1 MSLRSSTLIVPPIPP
16 LNRGKVADWTTEH
29 NFRSQLH
36 KIVVQTFPHFLRGR
50 SGISRLDLGV
60 RISVASAGGESCV
73 HCVIDIIQRTSNR
86 WNVTR
91 MPSQRQCPPTR
102 KQ

>member
-50 SGISRLDLGV
+50 SGISRLV
-60 RISVASAGGESCV
+60 VALLTEIPMKS
-73 HCVIDIIQRTSNR
+73 
-86 WNVTR
+86 
-91 MPSQRQCPPTR
+91 
-102 KQ
+102 

>member
-50 SGISRLDLGV
+50 SGISRLDAARLGLYAKFL
-60 RISVASAGGESCV
+60 RDLFRSEANFSSEP
-73 HCVIDIIQRTSNR
+73 NPK
-86 WNVTR
+86 VTLE
-91 MPSQRQCPPTR
+91 QC
-102 KQ
+102 KAY

>member
-1 MSLRSSTLIVPPIPP
+1 MSLRSSTLIVPPISP

-50 SGISRLDLGV
+50 SGISRLPNDIRKTHVVKYLLDV
-60 RISVASAGGESCV
+60 RM
-73 HCVIDIIQRTSNR
+73 R
-86 WNVTR
+86 W
-91 MPSQRQCPPTR
+91 PS
-102 KQ
+102 

>member
-50 SGISRLDLGV
+50 SGISRLRNFVLQPLKLP
-60 RISVASAGGESCV
+60 GGNEKLY
-73 HCVIDIIQRTSNR
+73 HRLIGG
-86 WNVTR
+86 
-91 MPSQRQCPPTR
+91 
-102 KQ
+102 